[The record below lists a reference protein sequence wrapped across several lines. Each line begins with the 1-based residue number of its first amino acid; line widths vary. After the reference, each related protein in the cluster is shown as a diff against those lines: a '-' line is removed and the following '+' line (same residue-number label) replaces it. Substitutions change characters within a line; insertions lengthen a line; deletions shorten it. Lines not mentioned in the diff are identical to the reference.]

1 VTVPEFSGVLVLLE
15 RCRDRIAVLTAGA
28 ATPLYAEL
36 SAVREQL
43 DAAVAELGAARPAA
57 RRAAPTPATVRK
69 LLTLAREDLAA
80 QLTTSETPL
89 EQLTTIVSLA
99 ERLVPGTQHA
109 TVSVIRDVDE
119 IETLVATSSVGAAA
133 DRVQGDLQEGPA
145 FQLGERHGTLRIID
159 AKHETRWPKYA
170 ARLQE
175 LGLRAVLACELPLT
189 GQPEG
194 VLTLY
199 SARRHAFGDAAELVA
214 PVFAAR
220 ASIALTHADRVLNLR
235 RAIGT
240 RQVIGEAVG
249 ILMERHRISAD
260 DAFERLVTASQNSHV
275 KLRELARR
283 VTETG
288 EEPEDAAR
296 EGDPHQGADGTADAD
311 APVMS

>member
-1 VTVPEFSGVLVLLE
+1 
-15 RCRDRIAVLTAGA
+15 
-28 ATPLYAEL
+28 
-36 SAVREQL
+36 
-43 DAAVAELGAARPAA
+43 
-57 RRAAPTPATVRK
+57 
-69 LLTLAREDLAA
+69 
-80 QLTTSETPL
+80 
-89 EQLTTIVSLA
+89 LA

-109 TVSVIRDVDE
+109 TVSVIRDADE
-119 IETLVATSSVGAAA
+119 IETLVSTSSLGAAA
-133 DRVQGDLQEGPA
+133 DRLQGDLQEGPA
-145 FQLGERHGTLRIID
+145 FQLNELHGTLRIVD
-159 AKHETRWPKYA
+159 VRHEARWPKYA

-175 LGLRAVLACELPLT
+175 LGLRSVLACELPLT

-199 SARRHAFGDAAELVA
+199 SARRHAFGDAAELVV

-296 EGDPHQGADGTADAD
+296 GRDAHHGADGTADVA
-311 APVMS
+311 AGVMS